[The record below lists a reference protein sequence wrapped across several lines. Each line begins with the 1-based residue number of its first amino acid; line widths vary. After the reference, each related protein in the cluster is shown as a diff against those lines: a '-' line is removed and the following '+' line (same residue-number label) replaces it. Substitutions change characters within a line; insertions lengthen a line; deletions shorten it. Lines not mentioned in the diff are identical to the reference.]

1 MWSTMAMT
9 CGNYHYGIS
18 IANNTCTW
26 YLILVL
32 SSPYLTHTHLTVQHS
47 AARHD
52 IIITLVYTYST
63 LTWSAWHHVTN
74 TLVTLVSVSLSILT
88 PHRHL
93 TSLHKASR
101 QQECGCH
108 LESQQQQE
116 RLNAV
121 EASVNKVAHKQ
132 IVCVRNVS
140 ADFEEF
146 FEVIKLAMDVTTH
159 LQHTHTHTISMT
171 SCHYH
176 THYTR
181 VHLQHTTAQHDMTS
195 REQNVQAI
203 SWYRLIDLFPRCH
216 VMLCCGVL

>member
-1 MWSTMAMT
+1 M
-9 CGNYHYGIS
+9 
-18 IANNTCTW
+18 
-26 YLILVL
+26 
-32 SSPYLTHTHLTVQHS
+32 
-47 AARHD
+47 
-52 IIITLVYTYST
+52 YTYST

-159 LQHTHTHTISMT
+159 LQHTHTHDQHDIMSLSHSLH
-171 SCHYH
+171 SC
-176 THYTR
+176 TP
-181 VHLQHTTAQHDMTS
+181 TAHSDNQHDMTS
-195 REQNVQAI
+195 LSHSCTPTGYSTPQHTQTI
-203 SWYRLIDLFPRCH
+203 SMTWHLGNKSIRRYHDIACTFCSLPTCEPRRYR
-216 VMLCCGVL
+216 GTN